1 MLFHLILN
9 LNNFSFP
16 FNESIANTILL
27 DVSNIYLIKF
37 EIPITLIL
45 FILSTNNSIKIKKGR
60 KKSVNKSNSNLAHP
74 TSKTG
79 FASIRIQST
88 RHPFEKFES
97 FFLRW
102 SKPKGEEASNQV
114 GDTFLKA
121 V

>member
-1 MLFHLILN
+1 MLFHLILH

-37 EIPITLIL
+37 EISITLIL

-79 FASIRIQST
+79 FASIQIQST
-88 RHPFEKFES
+88 RHPF
-97 FFLRW
+97 
-102 SKPKGEEASNQV
+102 
-114 GDTFLKA
+114 
-121 V
+121 

>member
-1 MLFHLILN
+1 MLFHLILY

-60 KKSVNKSNSNLAHP
+60 
-74 TSKTG
+74 
-79 FASIRIQST
+79 
-88 RHPFEKFES
+88 
-97 FFLRW
+97 
-102 SKPKGEEASNQV
+102 
-114 GDTFLKA
+114 
-121 V
+121 

>member
-1 MLFHLILN
+1 MLFHLILH

-45 FILSTNNSIKIKKGR
+45 FILILIILSKLKKDARKVSTNRTPILLIQHPKPDSLR
-60 KKSVNKSNSNLAHP
+60 FRSNQRDTH
-74 TSKTG
+74 SK
-79 FASIRIQST
+79 
-88 RHPFEKFES
+88 KFEY
-97 FFLRW
+97 FFVGASLRE
-102 SKPKGEEASNQV
+102 KRRNQV

>member
-9 LNNFSFP
+9 LNNFSLP

-27 DVSNIYLIKF
+27 DISNIYLIKF
-37 EIPITLIL
+37 EIPIIL
-45 FILSTNNSIKIKKGR
+45 FILNTNNSIKIKKGR

-88 RHPFEKFES
+88 RHPF
-97 FFLRW
+97 
-102 SKPKGEEASNQV
+102 
-114 GDTFLKA
+114 
-121 V
+121 